1 MKRIIILLS
10 FAFYLLP
17 AFGQSP
23 NGMTYQAV
31 IRNSSDQLVSNTTIG
46 IQISILQGSVSGTV
60 VYSEIQTPMT
70 NANGL
75 ISIEVGNGNGFDTI
89 NWANGPYFIK
99 AEVDLAGG
107 TNYAITGTSQLLSV
121 PYALHAKTAESI
133 TGGIN
138 ETDPVYS
145 SSPASGITTPDIQNW
160 NTAYNWGNH
169 ANAGYLTQES
179 QILNISN
186 DTIYLT
192 GGSFVKLPAG
202 FNGQYSSLTGA
213 PTNVSAFTNDAGYLT
228 SEIDGSVTNELQ
240 TLSISNDTVYL
251 TNGGFIKLPV
261 GFDGQY
267 SSLTGTPTN
276 VSAFTNDAG
285 YLTHESQIL
294 NIFNDTIYLTGG
306 SFVKLPAG
314 FDGQYSSLTGVPTN
328 VSAFTNDAGYIN
340 SEVDPKI
347 GTMTDGYSPKWNG
360 TNLVTGAIYQDAN
373 GHVGIG
379 TTSPGSA
386 MLSVWNGDVSVSN
399 GGVRSNTGFWGDAL
413 RTNWGNDL
421 LLRSSY
427 AGKGIIFE
435 TQSGE
440 KMRID
445 ANGNLGIGTTTP
457 GAKLEVN
464 GQVKITGG
472 TPGLNKVL
480 TSDATGLAT
489 WSTLTPSGLGA
500 WSLTGNAG
508 TVDGTNFIGTTDN
521 VPLNFRVNNVLSG
534 KIDPILDNTFFG
546 YEAGYSN
553 SIGKW
558 NVGIGKASLY
568 NMNSGTGN
576 ANVAI
581 GHSTLYANI
590 SGGGNV
596 AIGHSAM
603 SGNTSGAINTAIGY
617 GALTGN
623 LSGNNNTALGAYS
636 GQNATG
642 TGNVFLGY
650 QAGYNETGS
659 NKLYIAN
666 SSVNP
671 PLIYGDFSTGSIGIA
686 TTTLTSGYTTNNKL
700 MVNGGA
706 TFTPNTGSDRVT
718 VAPMANLSS
727 GYASF
732 LVISPSSLAMTGG
745 EALSKVHIQNASST
759 IPALWIVNQGT
770 GDLLSLG
777 NTNSI
782 GSASVVVKN
791 SGNVGIGTTS
801 PTGMLHVENTGTTLF
816 KVGDDVTLAGMT
828 NGGTGAA
835 GSVNITGGSDITGTG
850 TSGGSVTIMA
860 GAWGATDRAKIVLN
874 AVGTGGTGGGLTIS
888 GGFSTA
894 GSINIGRR
902 TVNGGPAGAVVIA
915 GGDGGSNGNGGT
927 VTLAGGT
934 GTGDVSYRGGDVVI
948 KGGDGQSPSPAGNIL
963 FKIGN
968 VEKARF
974 SNAGK
979 FGIGTTT
986 PTADLEVNGDVK
998 VSGSIYAPG
1007 TVVQTVVQTSD
1018 VTSSLNTTTLT
1029 EADPSYRISITPKY
1043 ANSIILIEYSFSIN
1057 TAFDHNTIFR
1067 MQLIRDI
1074 GGTEVPVGIGPVNG
1088 LRNQSTFTGRT
1099 QGFDTNDNQTI
1110 YMVAKDQGLSVGT
1123 TYTYGFKY
1131 QREGGGGGTCY
1142 FNYSMGDSDI
1152 YGFSGI
1158 MTMKI
1163 TEIAQ

>member
-347 GTMTDGYSPKWNG
+347 GTMTDGYTPKWNG
-360 TNLVTGAIYQDAN
+360 TNLVTGAVYQDA
-373 GHVGIG
+373 
-379 TTSPGSA
+379 
-386 MLSVWNGDVSVSN
+386 
-399 GGVRSNTGFWGDAL
+399 
-413 RTNWGNDL
+413 
-421 LLRSSY
+421 
-427 AGKGIIFE
+427 
-435 TQSGE
+435 
-440 KMRID
+440 
-445 ANGNLGIGTTTP
+445 
-457 GAKLEVN
+457 
-464 GQVKITGG
+464 
-472 TPGLNKVL
+472 
-480 TSDATGLAT
+480 
-489 WSTLTPSGLGA
+489 
-500 WSLTGNAG
+500 
-508 TVDGTNFIGTTDN
+508 
-521 VPLNFRVNNVLSG
+521 
-534 KIDPILDNTFFG
+534 
-546 YEAGYSN
+546 
-553 SIGKW
+553 
-558 NVGIGKASLY
+558 
-568 NMNSGTGN
+568 
-576 ANVAI
+576 
-581 GHSTLYANI
+581 
-590 SGGGNV
+590 
-596 AIGHSAM
+596 
-603 SGNTSGAINTAIGY
+603 
-617 GALTGN
+617 
-623 LSGNNNTALGAYS
+623 
-636 GQNATG
+636 
-642 TGNVFLGY
+642 
-650 QAGYNETGS
+650 
-659 NKLYIAN
+659 
-666 SSVNP
+666 
-671 PLIYGDFSTGSIGIA
+671 
-686 TTTLTSGYTTNNKL
+686 
-700 MVNGGA
+700 
-706 TFTPNTGSDRVT
+706 
-718 VAPMANLSS
+718 
-727 GYASF
+727 
-732 LVISPSSLAMTGG
+732 
-745 EALSKVHIQNASST
+745 
-759 IPALWIVNQGT
+759 
-770 GDLLSLG
+770 
-777 NTNSI
+777 
-782 GSASVVVKN
+782 

-828 NGGTGAA
+828 NKGTGAA

>member
-347 GTMTDGYSPKWNG
+347 GTMTDGYTPKWNG
-360 TNLVTGAIYQDAN
+360 TNLVTGAVYQDA
-373 GHVGIG
+373 
-379 TTSPGSA
+379 
-386 MLSVWNGDVSVSN
+386 
-399 GGVRSNTGFWGDAL
+399 
-413 RTNWGNDL
+413 
-421 LLRSSY
+421 
-427 AGKGIIFE
+427 
-435 TQSGE
+435 
-440 KMRID
+440 
-445 ANGNLGIGTTTP
+445 
-457 GAKLEVN
+457 
-464 GQVKITGG
+464 
-472 TPGLNKVL
+472 
-480 TSDATGLAT
+480 
-489 WSTLTPSGLGA
+489 
-500 WSLTGNAG
+500 
-508 TVDGTNFIGTTDN
+508 
-521 VPLNFRVNNVLSG
+521 
-534 KIDPILDNTFFG
+534 
-546 YEAGYSN
+546 
-553 SIGKW
+553 
-558 NVGIGKASLY
+558 
-568 NMNSGTGN
+568 
-576 ANVAI
+576 
-581 GHSTLYANI
+581 
-590 SGGGNV
+590 
-596 AIGHSAM
+596 
-603 SGNTSGAINTAIGY
+603 
-617 GALTGN
+617 
-623 LSGNNNTALGAYS
+623 
-636 GQNATG
+636 
-642 TGNVFLGY
+642 
-650 QAGYNETGS
+650 
-659 NKLYIAN
+659 
-666 SSVNP
+666 
-671 PLIYGDFSTGSIGIA
+671 
-686 TTTLTSGYTTNNKL
+686 
-700 MVNGGA
+700 
-706 TFTPNTGSDRVT
+706 
-718 VAPMANLSS
+718 
-727 GYASF
+727 
-732 LVISPSSLAMTGG
+732 
-745 EALSKVHIQNASST
+745 
-759 IPALWIVNQGT
+759 
-770 GDLLSLG
+770 
-777 NTNSI
+777 
-782 GSASVVVKN
+782 

-828 NGGTGAA
+828 NEGTGAA

>member
-1 MKRIIILLS
+1 MKSIIITLVNLLIS
-10 FAFYLLP
+10 TLIWAQIP
-17 AFGQSP
+17 EK
-23 NGMTYQAV
+23 MTYQAV
-31 IRNSSDQLVSNTTIG
+31 IRNSSDQLVPNTTIG

-60 VYSEIQTPMT
+60 VYSEMQTPTT

-75 ISIEVGNGNGFDTI
+75 ISIEIGNGNGFDAI
-89 NWANGPYFIK
+89 NWENGPYFIK

-107 TNYAITGTSQLLSV
+107 TNYTITGTSQLLSV
-121 PYALHAKTAESI
+121 PYALYAKTAESI

-228 SEIDGSVTNELQ
+228 
-240 TLSISNDTVYL
+240 
-251 TNGGFIKLPV
+251 
-261 GFDGQY
+261 
-267 SSLTGTPTN
+267 
-276 VSAFTNDAG
+276 
-285 YLTHESQIL
+285 HESQIL

-360 TNLVTGAIYQDAN
+360 TNLVTGADYQ
-373 GHVGIG
+373 
-379 TTSPGSA
+379 
-386 MLSVWNGDVSVSN
+386 
-399 GGVRSNTGFWGDAL
+399 
-413 RTNWGNDL
+413 
-421 LLRSSY
+421 Y
-427 AGKGIIFE
+427 A
-435 TQSGE
+435 
-440 KMRID
+440 
-445 ANGNLGIGTTTP
+445 
-457 GAKLEVN
+457 
-464 GQVKITGG
+464 
-472 TPGLNKVL
+472 
-480 TSDATGLAT
+480 
-489 WSTLTPSGLGA
+489 
-500 WSLTGNAG
+500 
-508 TVDGTNFIGTTDN
+508 
-521 VPLNFRVNNVLSG
+521 
-534 KIDPILDNTFFG
+534 
-546 YEAGYSN
+546 
-553 SIGKW
+553 
-558 NVGIGKASLY
+558 
-568 NMNSGTGN
+568 
-576 ANVAI
+576 
-581 GHSTLYANI
+581 
-590 SGGGNV
+590 
-596 AIGHSAM
+596 
-603 SGNTSGAINTAIGY
+603 
-617 GALTGN
+617 
-623 LSGNNNTALGAYS
+623 
-636 GQNATG
+636 
-642 TGNVFLGY
+642 
-650 QAGYNETGS
+650 
-659 NKLYIAN
+659 
-666 SSVNP
+666 
-671 PLIYGDFSTGSIGIA
+671 
-686 TTTLTSGYTTNNKL
+686 
-700 MVNGGA
+700 
-706 TFTPNTGSDRVT
+706 
-718 VAPMANLSS
+718 
-727 GYASF
+727 
-732 LVISPSSLAMTGG
+732 
-745 EALSKVHIQNASST
+745 
-759 IPALWIVNQGT
+759 
-770 GDLLSLG
+770 
-777 NTNSI
+777 
-782 GSASVVVKN
+782 

-828 NGGTGAA
+828 NEGTGAA

-927 VTLAGGT
+927 VTLAGET